1 MRYKFK
7 NSKNK
12 NILDLEEVKGSVF
25 VFRSKEDMRHA
36 KGIVLTSK
44 EAIKENENN
53 ITHWTPN
60 IFRYG
65 TYTDKHRKI
74 TKGHSE
80 DNLRQINTFYL
91 DFDTNDINECDI
103 LSVSYELGFM
113 PTTIIKTK
121 RGYQAY
127 YVLKSPVY
135 VTKHTDYKSVEVAK
149 KIVCCVSNE

>member
-53 ITHWTPN
+53 IEDLKLEIEN
-60 IFRYG
+60 IENY
-65 TYTDKHRKI
+65 
-74 TKGHSE
+74 SE
-80 DNLRQINTFYL
+80 IF
-91 DFDTNDINECDI
+91 
-103 LSVSYELGFM
+103 G
-113 PTTIIKTK
+113 K
-121 RGYQAY
+121 
-127 YVLKSPVY
+127 
-135 VTKHTDYKSVEVAK
+135 
-149 KIVCCVSNE
+149 